1 MRILLVILV
10 ILTLGNCEEYEYYE
24 DYEEEPSNVLSY
36 IVKEATKNAAEEDS
50 SSTDI
55 LNSLQEKLFV
65 GTESMAEDPVYNFIL
80 GFSALALFMQAF
92 YTPFG
97 KTTIGKRS
105 LKDFRN

>member
-36 IVKEATKNAAEEDS
+36 IVKEATKNAAEED